1 MKTFNQFLQ
10 EDFNSPKATQVP
22 LEVASLWR
30 SKKSTPK
37 EPLLAFFEAMPKRPF
52 NLLRYLRSF
61 DSQDAKDIL
70 NNSTSS
76 RWRGIL
82 FSSNQEFL
90 VFVWKGSVLH
100 QQVCQAIDKIA
111 GKDKV
116 PAHKYLKSYNTMN
129 LLDPG
134 ETLDNNWC
142 FPFVYTLGQIRTNL
156 PPVAFGELDK
166 QKGIKDLFQFD
177 ESQVSKILKDDL

>member
-1 MKTFNQFLQ
+1 MKTFYQFIQ
-10 EDFNSPKATQVP
+10 EDFNSPKATQVS
-22 LEVASLWR
+22 LEVMGMGRSGKGAPTKSLI
-30 SKKSTPK
+30 
-37 EPLLAFFEAMPKRPF
+37 AFFEAIPKRPF

-142 FPFVYTLGQIRTNL
+142 FPFVYMLGQIRTNL

-166 QKGIKDLFQFD
+166 QKGIQDLFQFD